1 MNNKIR
7 IFAAFFAGNMAFF
20 FIYAFILWALTALKV
35 SPYGRFMAT
44 FFKGRTS
51 DEAKAFIAANQG
63 LFDRMLPE
71 ASRFSNLF
79 ITPGVGL
86 VMGVITG
93 LIISA
98 KNIKAGI
105 IWPVVLTLPV
115 AILFWTRSA
124 GEPNRVFYFILLLA
138 LSGVGG
144 LIGTLISS
152 KYFQEKKDAA
162 VE

>member
-1 MNNKIR
+1 MNNKTR

-20 FIYAFILWALTALKV
+20 FIYAFTCWALTAIGV
-35 SPYGRFMAT
+35 TPYGRFIAA

-51 DEAKAFIAANQG
+51 DEAKAFIAANQA
-63 LFDRMLPE
+63 LFDKMLPE
-71 ASRFSNLF
+71 ASLFSNLV

-98 KNIKAGI
+98 RDLKTGI
-105 IWPVVLTLPV
+105 IWPMALALPV
-115 AILFWTRSA
+115 AILFWTRSS
-124 GEPNRVFYFILLLA
+124 GEPYRAFYFLLLLA
-138 LSGVGG
+138 LCGVGG

-152 KYFQEKKDAA
+152 KYFQERKDASIR
-162 VE
+162 

>member
-20 FIYAFILWALTALKV
+20 FIYAFTCWALTALGV
-35 SPYGRFMAT
+35 SPYGRFIAA

-51 DEAKAFIAANQG
+51 DEAKVFIAANQV

-98 KNIKAGI
+98 KDTKAGI

-124 GEPNRVFYFILLLA
+124 GEPNRAFYFILLLA
-138 LSGVGG
+138 LSSVGG
-144 LIGTLISS
+144 LIGTIVSS
-152 KYFQEKKDAA
+152 KLSGEKRCGC
-162 VE
+162 